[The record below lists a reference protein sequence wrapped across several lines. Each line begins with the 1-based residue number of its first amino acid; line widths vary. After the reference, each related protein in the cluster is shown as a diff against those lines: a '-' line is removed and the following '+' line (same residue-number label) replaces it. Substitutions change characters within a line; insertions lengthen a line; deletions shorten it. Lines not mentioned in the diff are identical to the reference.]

1 MVVGV
6 AMTAIDAAAAFESAG
21 NAAKDF
27 RNGRAFVGSGETF
40 SLFVSGWACSLR
52 QSPSLPGV
60 MRTLFKKTNAVYLT
74 LSPAQAST
82 ELPMPKRSATPIS
95 VPSANPHFCK
105 KSRSYAPPAM

>member
-40 SLFVSGWACSLR
+40 SLFVSGWSVFVA
-52 QSPSLPGV
+52 
-60 MRTLFKKTNAVYLT
+60 
-74 LSPAQAST
+74 T
-82 ELPMPKRSATPIS
+82 EP
-95 VPSANPHFCK
+95 
-105 KSRSYAPPAM
+105 